1 MDLLLTIITL
11 GGEPLPAQCP
21 LIVEVRDTSLADAP
35 STLVKKVV
43 AVVPSEVAAGG
54 MQVRMELASV
64 PDGAT
69 VWAHV
74 DADRDGRVSRGDW
87 LTVESYPVARTGSQT
102 LTIRVR
108 KIA

>member
-1 MDLLLTIITL
+1 MDLLLTIKTL
-11 GGEPLPAQCP
+11 GDEPLPAHCP
-21 LIVEVRDTSLADAP
+21 LIVEVRDTSLADVP

-54 MQVRMELASV
+54 IQVRMELASV

-87 LTVESYPVARTGSQT
+87 LTVESYPVARTGSQA
-102 LTIRVR
+102 LIIRVKR
-108 KIA
+108 IA